1 MRHPVY
7 VEDLKLLKKP
17 KVIQRE
23 IESFKNVLTEDT
35 KVTYLKLYRTIL
47 ILQVDVE
54 EEVLQK
60 ELIKIININRLRTY
74 ATEKCHSVSMEFRQV
89 TDEMDIIA
97 LKFPTEMMASFSR
110 KLIKLFLSFGNI
122 TQLSFLEHFPNV
134 KIFYITNN

>member
-1 MRHPVY
+1 MFENYIIYEIVKFGKGIEKVSTSYKDLLENFYETKIKCVNLMRHPVY

-17 KVIQRE
+17 KVIQKE
-23 IESFKNVLTEDT
+23 IESFKNVLSEDT

-74 ATEKCHSVSMEFRQV
+74 AT
-89 TDEMDIIA
+89 
-97 LKFPTEMMASFSR
+97 
-110 KLIKLFLSFGNI
+110 
-122 TQLSFLEHFPNV
+122 
-134 KIFYITNN
+134 